1 MIIHREIC
9 VGCGRCQPYCPAGAI
24 VFNDLKSMVDQEA
37 CYECGTYL
45 RSEICPVDAIEE
57 SPDVYDYPRSVRK
70 YFSDPVTT
78 HVTTGISGRGT
89 EESKTNDVTLRVGP
103 DKVGVGIEVGRPTL
117 GASLREL
124 QKVTQALAAKGIHE
138 IEPHNPV
145 HSLIQDPATGEL
157 KPEVLGERVLSAI
170 IEIQVKRDR
179 LREVLR
185 TVKEVAREM
194 ESVFC
199 LDVFTVL
206 EPGLKVPRDVLDV
219 IESEGFSWRPNAK
232 INMGLG
238 RAWE

>member
-1 MIIHREIC
+1 MIIHRETC

-24 VFNDLKSMVDQEA
+24 VFNDLKSMVDQET
-37 CYECGTYL
+37 CYECGTCL
-45 RSEICPVDAIEE
+45 RSEICPVDAIAE